1 MSPAATTTCS
11 ARTSASPSILT
22 AGACLALNAHAS
34 DELKDKYLPNMYAG
48 IWAGS
53 MCLTEP
59 HAGTDLGI
67 IRTKAE
73 VKDGKVLGVT
83 LENVPAFLYK
93 PNQKVVI
100 DGKEITFDIS
110 FGGSFFA
117 LVDTDK
123 LGLVDEINE
132 KTVPYL
138 TQLGMKMMEKINKE
152 IKIQH
157 PRITSVDLI
166 EFYGHN
172 VSPDADKRNVVIF
185 GEAQADRSPCGT
197 GTSAKLGTLYA
208 KGELKVGEPFI
219 YESFMGTKFKGVI
232 EKEVDE
238 CGYKAVIPLIT
249 GSAYLTG
256 EATYAIDPTDPLKYG
271 FIVG

>member
-1 MSPAATTTCS
+1 M
-11 ARTSASPSILT
+11 
-22 AGACLALNAHAS
+22 
-34 DELKDKYLPNMYAG
+34 
-48 IWAGS
+48 
-53 MCLTEP
+53 
-59 HAGTDLGI
+59 DL
-67 IRTKAE
+67 
-73 VKDGKVLGVT
+73 V
-83 LENVPAFLYK
+83 
-93 PNQKVVI
+93 
-100 DGKEITFDIS
+100 
-110 FGGSFFA
+110 
-117 LVDTDK
+117 
-123 LGLVDEINE
+123 
-132 KTVPYL
+132 
-138 TQLGMKMMEKINKE
+138 
-152 IKIQH
+152 
-157 PRITSVDLI
+157 

>member
-1 MSPAATTTCS
+1 M
-11 ARTSASPSILT
+11 
-22 AGACLALNAHAS
+22 
-34 DELKDKYLPNMYAG
+34 
-48 IWAGS
+48 
-53 MCLTEP
+53 
-59 HAGTDLGI
+59 
-67 IRTKAE
+67 
-73 VKDGKVLGVT
+73 
-83 LENVPAFLYK
+83 
-93 PNQKVVI
+93 VI

-138 TQLGMKMMEKINKE
+138 TQLGMKLLHTINKE
-152 IKIQH
+152 IKVQH
-157 PRITSVDLI
+157 PRLDISSVDLI

-172 VSPDADKRNVVIF
+172 VSPDANKRNVVIF
-185 GEAQADRSPCGT
+185 GEGSADRSPCGT

-249 GSAYLTG
+249 GTAYLTG
-256 EATYAIDPTDPLKYG
+256 EATYAIDPIDPLKYG

>member
-1 MSPAATTTCS
+1 MCGHCTIGAVTVAVETGMVEAKEPYTEVVLEAPA
-11 ARTSASPSILT
+11 
-22 AGACLALNAHAS
+22 
-34 DELKDKYLPNMYAG
+34 
-48 IWAGS
+48 
-53 MCLTEP
+53 
-59 HAGTDLGI
+59 GI

-138 TQLGMKMMEKINKE
+138 TQLGMKLLHTINKE
-152 IKIQH
+152 IKVQH
-157 PRITSVDLI
+157 PRLDITSVDLI

-172 VSPDADKRNVVIF
+172 VSPDANKRNVVIF
-185 GEAQADRSPCGT
+185 GEGSPTVPRWNRHQRQAGH
-197 GTSAKLGTLYA
+197 LYA

-249 GSAYLTG
+249 GTAYLTG
-256 EATYAIDPTDPLKYG
+256 EATYAIDPIDPLKYG

>member
-1 MSPAATTTCS
+1 MRPLCTIGAVTVAVETGMVEAKEPYTEVVLEAPA
-11 ARTSASPSILT
+11 
-22 AGACLALNAHAS
+22 
-34 DELKDKYLPNMYAG
+34 
-48 IWAGS
+48 
-53 MCLTEP
+53 
-59 HAGTDLGI
+59 GI

-138 TQLGMKMMEKINKE
+138 TQLGMKLLHTINKE
-152 IKIQH
+152 IKVQH
-157 PRITSVDLI
+157 PRLDITTVDLV

-185 GEAQADRSPCGT
+185 GEGT
-197 GTSAKLGTLYA
+197 GRPVPPAAPAPAPSWAPCMPTASCRHRRALHL
-208 KGELKVGEPFI
+208 L
-219 YESFMGTKFKGVI
+219 ESFMGTKFKGVI
-232 EKEVDE
+232 EEGGRRVRLQ
-238 CGYKAVIPLIT
+238 GRQHLSSPAPPTSPARPPMPSTPPIP
-249 GSAYLTG
+249 
-256 EATYAIDPTDPLKYG
+256 
-271 FIVG
+271 

>member
-1 MSPAATTTCS
+1 MCGHCTIGAVTVAVETGMVEAKEPYTEVVLEAPA
-11 ARTSASPSILT
+11 
-22 AGACLALNAHAS
+22 
-34 DELKDKYLPNMYAG
+34 
-48 IWAGS
+48 
-53 MCLTEP
+53 
-59 HAGTDLGI
+59 GI

-138 TQLGMKMMEKINKE
+138 TQLGMKLLHTINKE
-152 IKIQH
+152 IKVQH
-157 PRITSVDLI
+157 PRLDITSVDLI

-172 VSPDADKRNVVIF
+172 VSPDANKRNVVIF
-185 GEAQADRSPCGT
+185 GEGSADRSPCGT
-197 GTSAKLGTLYA
+197 GTSAKLACLAQDGKLQP
-208 KGELKVGEPFI
+208 GEIWRQASIIGSQFTASYQRTAEGI
-219 YESFMGTKFKGVI
+219 
-232 EKEVDE
+232 
-238 CGYKAVIPLIT
+238 IPTIR
-249 GSAYLTG
+249 G
-256 EATYAIDPTDPLKYG
+256 EAWVCGDNQLILNPDDPFCWGIAP
-271 FIVG
+271 

>member
-1 MSPAATTTCS
+1 MNYNPKINLD
-11 ARTSASPSILT
+11 RFEASFKAIDAHT
-22 AGACLALNAHAS
+22 AGEFCRIVYSGFPKPEGNTPIERKHWLEKHYNHYRTALMLEPRGHHDMFGAYICEPIDPQA
-34 DELKDKYLPNMYAG
+34 DFAVFFMDTGGWLNMCGHCTIGAVTVAVETGMVEAKEPY
-48 IWAGS
+48 
-53 MCLTEP
+53 TEVVLEAP
-59 HAGTDLGI
+59 AGI

-138 TQLGMKMMEKINKE
+138 AQLGTDG
-152 IKIQH
+152 
-157 PRITSVDLI
+157 RL
-166 EFYGHN
+166 
-172 VSPDADKRNVVIF
+172 
-185 GEAQADRSPCGT
+185 
-197 GTSAKLGTLYA
+197 
-208 KGELKVGEPFI
+208 
-219 YESFMGTKFKGVI
+219 
-232 EKEVDE
+232 
-238 CGYKAVIPLIT
+238 AV
-249 GSAYLTG
+249 
-256 EATYAIDPTDPLKYG
+256 
-271 FIVG
+271 